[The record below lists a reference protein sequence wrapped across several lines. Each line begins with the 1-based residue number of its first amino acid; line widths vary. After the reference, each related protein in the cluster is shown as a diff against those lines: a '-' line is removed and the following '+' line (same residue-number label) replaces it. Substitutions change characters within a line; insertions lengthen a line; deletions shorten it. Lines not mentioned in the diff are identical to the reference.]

1 MVGKLNYYLGK
12 KAFDEGRSSARYK
25 EVDFCK
31 DPSSIC
37 RGHYEDNET
46 NAEIRWLMGMLYW
59 INKVQSFK
67 QDGWN
72 YLVNL
77 HNFVDGGMVD
87 TVFMDDVSRIVTRG
101 CHDEG
106 SCGHPV
112 SPVERKERFEKV
124 MDYFKKAQLSGS
136 SSVEEETVLLTV
148 NPTHMPSKKLTMA
161 PVVEQTNQ
169 PSLPPTDDPT
179 TSTREPLSPS
189 TSPITRL
196 PFGIESSFP
205 SAASGE
211 EVESSTLT
219 PAELAQRLNSEN
231 NYCATSSEEAKAKCA
246 TTLKTCNFGDPPC
259 TMGLICYGNVVCSI
273 IWSEVGKLESIE
285 ESSSEEIVVTEP
297 ESDSFSGSLSC
308 NGMCLRP
315 LSSNECLA
323 GGEALA
329 SLPDCLGISIGG
341 VCEDVGNR
349 CMDGADTA
357 YASNCPGGRH
367 VFMRVFDEKCGQE
380 GSIQNQT
387 NHNNSSP
394 TPTGFTPL
402 STKPSLSESHDN
414 SNATFMDHSITN
426 DTESEDASEGWG
438 NEGLSGFQRDDDR
451 PGAWWTWDATNN
463 GPCRLCMGRPSLLI
477 TVIFI
482 LYIL

>member
-37 RGHYEDNET
+37 RGHYDDNET

-59 INKVQSFK
+59 INKVQSYK

-136 SSVEEETVLLTV
+136 SSVEEETILLTV
-148 NPTHMPSKKLTMA
+148 NPTHMPSKKLTLA
-161 PVVEQTNQ
+161 PVEQTNQ

-179 TSTREPLSPS
+179 TATRETLSPS

-196 PFGIESSFP
+196 PVGIESSSPVP
-205 SAASGE
+205 SVASE
-211 EVESSTLT
+211 EEAEEEHTLT

-231 NYCATSSEEAKAKCA
+231 NYCATSSEEAKSKCA

-297 ESDSFSGSLSC
+297 ESDSFSGSVSC
-308 NGMCLRP
+308 SGMCLRP
-315 LSSNECLA
+315 LSANECLA
-323 GGEALA
+323 GGDALA
-329 SLPDCLGISIGG
+329 SLPDCLDISIGG
-341 VCEDVGNR
+341 MCEDVGNR
-349 CMDGADTA
+349 CIDGADTA

-367 VFMRVFDEKCGQE
+367 VFMRVFDEKCGTFTT
-380 GSIQNQT
+380 GD
-387 NHNNSSP
+387 SSP
-394 TPTGFTPL
+394 TPTVFAPP
-402 STKPSLSESHDN
+402 STKPSLSASNDN
-414 SNATFMDHSITN
+414 SNATYMDHSITN
-426 DTESEDASEGWG
+426 ETESEDASEAWG

-451 PGAWWTWDATNN
+451 PGAWWTWDETNN
-463 GPCRLCMGRPSLLI
+463 GQCMLSFNIPSLLT

-482 LYIL
+482 LCIL

>member
-12 KAFDEGRSSARYK
+12 KGFDEGRSSARYK

-31 DPSSIC
+31 DPSAIC
-37 RGHYEDNET
+37 RGHYEDNEM

-59 INKVQSFK
+59 INKVQSYK

-124 MDYFKKAQLSGS
+124 MDYFKKAQLGS
-136 SSVEEETVLLTV
+136 SSVEEDAVLLTL
-148 NPTHMPSKKLTMA
+148 NPTGMPSKKLTLA
-161 PVVEQTNQ
+161 PIEQTNQ
-169 PSLPPTDDPT
+169 PSLSRTGDPT
-179 TSTREPLSPS
+179 TSIRESLSPS
-189 TSPITRL
+189 TSPSTRL
-196 PFGIESSFP
+196 PVEIESSSPVP
-205 SAASGE
+205 SVASREAE
-211 EVESSTLT
+211 EEYTLT

-231 NYCATSSEEAKAKCA
+231 NYCATTSEEAKSKCA

-259 TMGLICYGNVVCSI
+259 ASDRICYGNVVCSI
-273 IWSEVGKLESIE
+273 IWSSVGVGQSVE
-285 ESSSEEIVVTEP
+285 ESPSEEIVVTEP
-297 ESDSFSGSLSC
+297 PPESDSFSGSVSC

-323 GGEALA
+323 GGEALV
-329 SLPDCLGISIGG
+329 SLPDCLDISIGG
-341 VCEDVGNR
+341 MCEDVGSG
-349 CMDGADTA
+349 CIIDGVDTV

-367 VFMRVFDEKCGQE
+367 VFMRVFDEKCGTLT
-380 GSIQNQT
+380 GSP
-387 NHNNSSP
+387 SSP
-394 TPTGFTPL
+394 TPTVFAPP
-402 STKPSLSESHDN
+402 STKPSLSASHEN
-414 SNATFMDHSITN
+414 SNATYIDHSLTN
-426 DTESEDASEGWG
+426 ETESKDASEGF
-438 NEGLSGFQRDDDR
+438 SSFHDDR
-451 PGAWWTWDATNN
+451 PGAWWTWDEETNI
-463 GPCRLCMGRPSLLI
+463 GSRRIPLIPSLFI

-482 LYIL
+482 LCI